1 MSSRRPATSRISH
14 ARVVRPAAY
23 AAPEHLEQTPAGE
36 EDTDENQPAR
46 AVEEEPSRPTST
58 SRTRTPADQLLQQLL
73 RELHESEDA
82 SSIPPAY
89 LLALEALARRGRE
102 DRRSLESKLQDAE
115 GRLAAKV
122 DAIPLRPR
130 RIVTVL
136 KGIGL
141 GSLVTALVFV
151 ANLLTARGEASA
163 TDRQRAAQ
171 QREHAA
177 KLESMQLEIG
187 ALRAQAT
194 GHDVLIKLLV
204 RDISPQQGG
213 TTP

>member
-1 MSSRRPATSRISH
+1 MSSRRSTTSRIAH
-14 ARVVRPAAY
+14 ARVLRPPAY
-23 AAPEHLEQTPAGE
+23 ASPERLEEATPPEE
-36 EDTDENQPAR
+36 EDTDENRPAR
-46 AVEEEPSRPTST
+46 AVEDEPSRPTST
-58 SRTRTPADQLLQQLL
+58 SRTRTPADKLLQQLL
-73 RELHESEDA
+73 AELHENEDA

-102 DRRSLESKLQDAE
+102 DRRTLESKLKDAE

-141 GSLVTALVFV
+141 GSLVTGLVFV
-151 ANLLTARGEASA
+151 ANLLIARGESSAASRQSA
-163 TDRQRAAQ
+163 AEQRA
-171 QREHAA
+171 HAA
-177 KLESMQLEIG
+177 KLESMSLEIG

-204 RDISPQQGG
+204 RDIAPNGG
-213 TTP
+213 PTP